1 MDEGDLTFGPVPS
14 RRLGRS
20 LGINNI
26 PPKICSY
33 SCVYCQVGRT
43 REMRI
48 ERGEHYPPDDLIA
61 AVERRVR
68 EAEKVGAPIDA
79 LTFVP
84 DGEPTLDIH
93 LGREIAGLKKPGR
106 RVAVISNASTI
117 ADESVRADLA
127 LADWVSL
134 KVDAVDREIW
144 RKVDR
149 PHGRLD
155 LEEILEGIV
164 AFRRAFGGELVT
176 ETMLV
181 GGMNDGEESVGA
193 VAAFL
198 GDLKPDR
205 AYLSA
210 PTRPPAE
217 SAIRPPDEA
226 SLQRAYQ
233 IVRRR
238 VKNVELLVSY
248 EGDTFEAVRGSV
260 EEEILGITAV
270 HPMRERAVFALL
282 DKAGEDRSLL
292 EVMIRRCALARVE
305 YEGETYY
312 LRRFLKR

>member
-48 ERGEHYPPDDLIA
+48 RRGEYYPPDALIA

-68 EAEKVGAPIDA
+68 EAEKAGAPVDA

-84 DGEPTLDIH
+84 DGEPTLDVH
-93 LGREIAGLKKPGR
+93 LGREIAGLKKQGR

-117 ADESVRADLA
+117 ADESVRADLG

-144 RKVDR
+144 RNVDR

-155 LEEILEGIV
+155 LDEILKGIA

-181 GGMNDGEESVGA
+181 GGLNDGEESVSA
-193 VAAFL
+193 VADFL
-198 GDLKPDR
+198 GELKPDR

-217 SAIRPPDEA
+217 SGIHPPDESA
-226 SLQRAYQ
+226 LQRAYQ

-238 VKNVELLVSY
+238 VKTVELLVCY
-248 EGDTFEAVRGSV
+248 EGDTFEAVRGSA